1 MAQWRRN
8 QIILIRLKLLYFF
21 FDFISQVHDVLLLHT
36 MSSALHNW
44 THFGDWLI
52 LSFQTHSALS
62 GELKSRRLNGKSWIR
77 RKRSRGQPMGTHTLL
92 APLLVCASHWF
103 WQNASTAGENL
114 IEEIIPQSSPSDGV
128 LQHADIGLSGGRLP
142 ATALRPELIPSFPP
156 ISHLK
161 ATLIVEMCFQYSSVH
176 PPPPTPTPQ

>member
-52 LSFQTHSALS
+52 LSFKTHSALF
-62 GELKSRRLNGKSWIR
+62 GEVKSRRLNGKSWIR
-77 RKRSRGQPMGTHTLL
+77 RKRSRGQPVGTHTLL
-92 APLLVCASHWF
+92 VTPSWSPLGLR
-103 WQNASTAGENL
+103 QPL
-114 IEEIIPQSSPSDGV
+114 ILAKCLHSWRKPDREDNPPKLPIRLRVATRRYRSVLGADYPPLPSDQNWF
-128 LQHADIGLSGGRLP
+128 LLFHRY
-142 ATALRPELIPSFPP
+142 LI
-156 ISHLK
+156 
-161 ATLIVEMCFQYSSVH
+161 
-176 PPPPTPTPQ
+176 